1 MGLTNATKKG
11 AFPKDWEITPLNSIA
26 FVTSGK
32 RLPLGK
38 SLTKVETPHPYIRV
52 SDMRVGGIDV
62 QELMYVPVDVFPSIK
77 KYRIFIDDIFIS
89 VAGTLGIVGKIPKEL
104 DGANLTENA
113 DRITDISCSRD
124 YLLYV
129 LISRLI
135 QGQIE
140 SIQTIGAQPKL
151 ALKRIRDFNIPLPP
165 TLKEQQA
172 IAEVLSDMDAYIES
186 LEQLIAKKRLIK
198 QGVMQE
204 LLTGKRR
211 LPGFTGKWEERKLD
225 EIGEISGA
233 GVDKKIKT
241 DESPIRLVNYLDV
254 YHRNLIF
261 SKDLHHWV
269 TAPANK
275 VLKCAVQKGDIFFTP
290 TSEVPYDIANSAV
303 AMEDIQD
310 AAYSYHLVRLRL
322 YESNNWD
329 LLFRAYIFATRHFLS
344 QAETMCEG
352 SGTRYV
358 ITLKRFRELSVFYPT
373 DNLEQAAI
381 AEVLSN
387 MDIEIT
393 TLENKLDKLNKI
405 KEGMIQELLTGRIR
419 LV

>member
-1 MGLTNATKKG
+1 MKITEIGLFPEDWTVMKVSEISDVKTGPFGSTLHEKDYVQSGTPIITVEHLGITNVIH
-11 AFPKDWEITPLNSIA
+11 DNLPLVSD
-26 FVTSGK
+26 TDKK
-32 RLPLGK
+32 RLKAYLLNKGDIVF
-38 SLTKVETPHPYIRV
+38 S
-52 SDMRVGGIDV
+52 RVGS
-62 QELMYVPVDVFPSIK
+62 VDRSALIRSSEVGWLFSGRLLRVRPFRKLVLPEYLIYQFQSEPLKQRVREVAVGQTMASLNTKILDSIK
-77 KYRIFIDDIFIS
+77 VII
-89 VAGTLGIVGKIPKEL
+89 
-104 DGANLTENA
+104 
-113 DRITDISCSRD
+113 
-124 YLLYV
+124 
-129 LISRLI
+129 
-135 QGQIE
+135 
-140 SIQTIGAQPKL
+140 
-151 ALKRIRDFNIPLPP
+151 PP
-165 TLKEQQA
+165 TLKEQKA
-172 IAEVLSDMDAYIES
+172 IAEVLSDMDAYIDS

-211 LPGFTGKWEERKLD
+211 LPGFTGRWEERQLG

-233 GVDKKIKT
+233 GIDKKIKT

-269 TAPANK
+269 TAPTK
-275 VLKCAVQKGDIFFTP
+275 KILKCSVQKGDIFFTP

-322 YESNNWD
+322 YENNNWD

-373 DNLEQAAI
+373 DIIEQAAI
-381 AEVLSN
+381 AEVLSS
-387 MDIEIT
+387 MDNEIT

-405 KEGMIQELLTGRIR
+405 KEGMMQELLTGRIR